1 MKAVELAKAGTVR
14 SKMSLRWSRD
24 LSKGYETVERGD
36 IAGRVV
42 LRIDNDP
49 GTMIGD
55 ESTLCIIL

>member
-1 MKAVELAKAGTVR
+1 
-14 SKMSLRWSRD
+14 LRWSRD

-55 ESTLCIIL
+55 ESTLCVIL